1 MAFSTFKKQY
11 IFLFIYQ
18 LIFYTVQIHRKKYRQ
33 KFYCSSF
40 NERMFFGKCSSYK
53 IKIRQKMS
61 ANSLNL
67 KLYVGCNNIYPSVR
81 NFSTL
86 FCFNNRIIITLS
98 DICSNFYK
106 REWKKK
112 GKLFL
117 NHLHLHNESVSFL
130 KDKKLIIISNAL

>member
-1 MAFSTFKKQY
+1 MAFSASKKQN

-18 LIFYTVQIHRKKYRQ
+18 VIFYTAQIHQKKYRQ

-40 NERMFFGKCSSYK
+40 NERRFFGKCSSHK
-53 IKIRQKMS
+53 IKIRHKMS

-81 NFSTL
+81 NFSIL
-86 FCFNNRIIITLS
+86 FCFYNRIIITLS

-117 NHLHLHNESVSFL
+117 NHLYLHNESVSFL